1 LKGGAQSSTDEYTHA
16 LIKTTL
22 VVLAAIAFGLALIP
36 IRGKQASLEFFSGY
50 IVEQSLSIDNIF
62 VFILLFDYFR
72 VPLDLQRL
80 VLSWG
85 IWGAVWM
92 RGVMILLGSKMLE
105 KARSVLLVF
114 AGVLIVSGFKL
125 LSEGEGEA
133 EDLDNNAIMKIA
145 NWIIPSSPRYDGNKF
160 FTFKNNKRLATP
172 LLTCLICIELSDF
185 VFAIDSIPAV
195 LGITKDPVIVYA
207 SNIFAI
213 LALRS
218 LYTVVAKAV
227 EDLVYLRPA
236 VAMVL
241 TFVGCKMAGE
251 FFHYEV
257 STETSLA
264 VVVGL
269 LGAGVGGSVLKKTW
283 KKR

>member
-1 LKGGAQSSTDEYTHA
+1 
-16 LIKTTL
+16 
-22 VVLAAIAFGLALIP
+22 
-36 IRGKQASLEFFSGY
+36 
-50 IVEQSLSIDNIF
+50 
-62 VFILLFDYFR
+62 
-72 VPLDLQRL
+72 
-80 VLSWG
+80 
-85 IWGAVWM
+85 
-92 RGVMILLGSKMLE
+92 
-105 KARSVLLVF
+105 
-114 AGVLIVSGFKL
+114 
-125 LSEGEGEA
+125 
-133 EDLDNNAIMKIA
+133 MKIA

-251 FFHYEV
+251 VRQELDYYDATN
-257 STETSLA
+257 SDSNSSLLFT
-264 VVVGL
+264 VLPLRGQHRNQLSRGGGIVGCRGWGQRAEEDL
-269 LGAGVGGSVLKKTW
+269 EEEIN
-283 KKR
+283 

>member
-1 LKGGAQSSTDEYTHA
+1 
-16 LIKTTL
+16 
-22 VVLAAIAFGLALIP
+22 
-36 IRGKQASLEFFSGY
+36 
-50 IVEQSLSIDNIF
+50 
-62 VFILLFDYFR
+62 
-72 VPLDLQRL
+72 
-80 VLSWG
+80 
-85 IWGAVWM
+85 
-92 RGVMILLGSKMLE
+92 
-105 KARSVLLVF
+105 
-114 AGVLIVSGFKL
+114 
-125 LSEGEGEA
+125 
-133 EDLDNNAIMKIA
+133 MKIA
-145 NWIIPSSPRYDGNKF
+145 NWIVPSSPKYDGGKF
-160 FTFKNNKRLATP
+160 FTKSKDGKRLATP
-172 LLTCLICIELSDF
+172 LLTCLLCIELSDF

-195 LGITKDPVIVYA
+195 LGITKDPLIVYA

-241 TFVGCKMAGE
+241 TFVGCKMAAE

-257 STETSLA
+257 STETSLM

-269 LGAGVGGSVLKKTW
+269 LGAGVGGSVLKKSL